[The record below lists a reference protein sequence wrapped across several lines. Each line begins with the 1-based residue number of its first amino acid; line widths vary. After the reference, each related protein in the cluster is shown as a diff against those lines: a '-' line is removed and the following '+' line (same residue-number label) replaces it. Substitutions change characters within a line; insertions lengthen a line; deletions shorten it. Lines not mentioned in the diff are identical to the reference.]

1 MKYSNANQVDTW
13 EEALP
18 VRPCEDHSLR
28 FSPYAQAL
36 LPLPWLQ
43 VPRLQTNPALCCS
56 GREVSMSI
64 KEAQK
69 PAREFRPLFERAMTL
84 IQQRYPDWVEASR
97 LNRKEVTIS
106 ECLDMLICFASDELD
121 AYKIN
126 RGEKNL

>member
-1 MKYSNANQVDTW
+1 
-13 EEALP
+13 
-18 VRPCEDHSLR
+18 
-28 FSPYAQAL
+28 
-36 LPLPWLQ
+36 
-43 VPRLQTNPALCCS
+43 
-56 GREVSMSI
+56 MSI

-69 PAREFRPLFERAMTL
+69 SAREFRPRFERAMTL
-84 IQQRYPDWVEASR
+84 IQHRYPDWVEASR